1 MYVLC
6 KLKQTPP
13 KQPEHHFLSIRV
25 GRRGAGHRDLQFAE
39 LSLGPRRASSPP
51 VQFQLPPEPWL
62 TLTGKHSTLIGK
74 EAENRDSNLKKKRT
88 GDSRTAWVWSTQGHF
103 WAVFLVVSLSAT
115 CPWWFGSAEAAL
127 WMRILVCV
135 PAPPTPLR
143 GRLHGGQHLIFM
155 AKVPCAV
162 PGPAQPSSGGPQ
174 GLIPSHLSHPLPHG
188 WSYFQLSLSLF
199 LGCSPSLPNLRA
211 CCRIVCMGSL
221 LTLLCSS

>member
-1 MYVLC
+1 M
-6 KLKQTPP
+6 
-13 KQPEHHFLSIRV
+13 
-25 GRRGAGHRDLQFAE
+25 
-39 LSLGPRRASSPP
+39 
-51 VQFQLPPEPWL
+51 
-62 TLTGKHSTLIGK
+62 IGK
-74 EAENRDSNLKKKRT
+74 EAENGDSNLKKKLT

-174 GLIPSHLSHPLPHG
+174 GLIPSHLSHPSPHAGLISSCLSASFLAALRPSRTFVLAAGLCAWAPCSRCFVLPDH
-188 WSYFQLSLSLF
+188 SVTQ
-199 LGCSPSLPNLRA
+199 PSLKICEGGDVILR
-211 CCRIVCMGSL
+211 CFYL
-221 LTLLCSS
+221 LNHTSTLIFALCSTLI